1 MAKNDEITLDQSFT
15 ERTLKYGRNLMVVAV
30 PIFVF
35 AWVPLVDLATSR
47 PLNFA
52 IQEGGEIWIWRI
64 LLALL
69 VYYGFRFFGLAIPD
83 FLKWRTL
90 HGVVRAD
97 IKSRLKAYGHNLAAA
112 RQTHD
117 EGSDHLR
124 SAQKDVRQTRSEL
137 RHYNWRRTYFWFAD
151 AGLPTVLFGLALWAS
166 LDQIFMLH
174 CLEIPLNCAGGETP

>member
-1 MAKNDEITLDQSFT
+1 MGL
-15 ERTLKYGRNLMVVAV
+15 GRVDPQNSNEPFCMTVLAFKLSRRANAV
-30 PIFVF
+30 
-35 AWVPLVDLATSR
+35 SS
-47 PLNFA
+47 
-52 IQEGGEIWIWRI
+52 
-64 LLALL
+64 
-69 VYYGFRFFGLAIPD
+69 
-83 FLKWRTL
+83 L

-97 IKSRLKAYGHNLAAA
+97 IKSRLKLYGHNLAAA

-137 RHYNWRRTYFWFAD
+137 RDYNWRRTYFWFAD
-151 AGLPTVLFGLALWAS
+151 AGLPTVLFGLAVWAS